1 MSLELFEHNQRAYE
15 SADYLMNLEGK
26 AAVIHPTGTG
36 KSFIAFKLAEQH
48 GDKRIVWMA
57 PSEYI
62 YQTQV
67 ENLKKVV
74 SEEES
79 EEILSPVNFVT
90 YSKLMMN
97 EEMIEALKPDYI
109 ILDEFHRCGAPE
121 WGSSVRKLLE
131 KYPDAKLLGL
141 SATNI
146 RFLDN
151 QRDMAQEIFDGVIAS
166 EMSLG
171 EAIARHILPAPKYV
185 VSMYSYQDELE
196 RIIKRNSSERNHLI
210 REENDKLIEQLRRAL
225 ENAEG
230 LDQIFARHMKKNG
243 KYLVFCANKEHMRE
257 MVGKSG
263 EWFAKVDANPHIY
276 DVYYDNPATSRAFA
290 DFKEDSSE
298 HLRLLFSID
307 MLNEGVHVDDIDGV
321 ILLRPTV
328 SPTLYLQQ
336 IGRAL
341 TAGSR
346 TNDNPVIFD
355 IVNNFDGLYSVDALR
370 EEFREAIFSGAGTP
384 EEKAMYSESFRIIDE
399 VRDCRELFALINY
412 NLSATWDI
420 YYQEAQRYFE
430 KYKDLAVVKSYVTE
444 SGLNLGSW
452 LQTQRRV
459 YAGKIQGHL
468 SAEQIR
474 KLEAIDMKWESR
486 IDQKYEAGIEALKSY
501 IDEYGDTDVPTD
513 YVTEKGYRLGRWVAN
528 ARLAYK
534 NGRLEESRINELS
547 SLGMIWD
554 VRAHRW
560 LENYREAKKYFE
572 VEGNLWIP
580 VDYVTEKGV
589 ALGRWLANQRD
600 IYNRKK
606 LKSKPLTNEQIG
618 MLEGIG
624 ICWGKRVG

>member
-48 GDKRIVWMA
+48 SDKRIVWMA

-131 KYPDAKLLGL
+131 KYSDAKLLGL

-276 DVYYDNPATSRAFA
+276 DVYYDNPATSREFA

-384 EEKAMYSESFRIIDE
+384 EEKAMYSENFRIIDE

-430 KYKDLAVVKSYVTE
+430 KHKDLAVVKSYVTE

-459 YAGKIQGHL
+459 YA
-468 SAEQIR
+468 
-474 KLEAIDMKWESR
+474 
-486 IDQKYEAGIEALKSY
+486 
-501 IDEYGDTDVPTD
+501 
-513 YVTEKGYRLGRWVAN
+513 
-528 ARLAYK
+528 
-534 NGRLEESRINELS
+534 
-547 SLGMIWD
+547 
-554 VRAHRW
+554 
-560 LENYREAKKYFE
+560 
-572 VEGNLWIP
+572 
-580 VDYVTEKGV
+580 
-589 ALGRWLANQRD
+589 
-600 IYNRKK
+600 
-606 LKSKPLTNEQIG
+606 
-618 MLEGIG
+618 
-624 ICWGKRVG
+624 